1 MLKTFSKVVTQFD
14 GTPWKTEDGKADLT
28 VAHAV
33 VTALGLAFNDEQA
46 LNGMEKS
53 KRFFLAERIY
63 SAGATPVEVTL
74 EDGVLIKALVAKAY
88 PPFIVGWLWRYLESA
103 EPAT

>member
-1 MLKTFSKVVTQFD
+1 MLKTFSKVMTQFD
-14 GTPWKTEDGKADLT
+14 GTPWKTEDGKSDLT
-28 VAHAV
+28 VAHAIV
-33 VTALGLAFNDEQA
+33 MSLGLAFTDEQK
-46 LNGMEKS
+46 LDGMEKS

-63 SAGATPVEVTL
+63 SAGATPTEVTP
-74 EDGVLIKALVAKAY
+74 EDVVLIRALVAKAY